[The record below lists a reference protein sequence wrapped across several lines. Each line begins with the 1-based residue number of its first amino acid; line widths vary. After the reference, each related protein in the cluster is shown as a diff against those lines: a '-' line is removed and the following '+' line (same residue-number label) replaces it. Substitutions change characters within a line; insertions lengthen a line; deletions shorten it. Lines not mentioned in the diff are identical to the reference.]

1 MRSLQVSSPARAIC
15 ASASRQMR
23 YRWERASVLRVTS
36 RGVASRLRAVAA
48 RWGDVALAAALTVLV
63 QADIWTDD
71 GYLTGGKPF
80 LAFTSLLMTA
90 PLAWRRR
97 FPLGVALVVVGAIV
111 LQVAV
116 EHGSHP
122 PDAPFLAWI
131 VTSYSVAAHA
141 DLRHALT
148 GGVLLIVAVDLWAY
162 RTGDDLVFI
171 PVILAG
177 FWIAGRVVRSR
188 NVLAAELAERT
199 RELELERE
207 ERTKLAVAEERA
219 RIAREL
225 HDVVSHTLGVIV
237 VQAGAERIAPDES
250 SARETLGSIERSG
263 REALAEMGRLVG
275 MLRSD
280 GEAGEREPQP
290 GLARLEE
297 LVERVREA
305 GIVVEVVVEG
315 TPRPLPASLD
325 VSAFRIV
332 QEALTNVARHSG
344 SSRATVNLRWEPTA
358 LEIQVADDGVG
369 PPAESGRREGG
380 GHGLVGVRERV
391 ALFGGVLATGRSDLG
406 GYLLTA
412 RLPLSS

>member
-1 MRSLQVSSPARAIC
+1 MSLAC
-15 ASASRQMR
+15 SA
-23 YRWERASVLRVTS
+23 VT
-36 RGVASRLRAVAA
+36 GKQLASRLRKATS
-48 RWGDVALAAALTVLV
+48 RWGDGALAAALTVFV

-71 GYLTGGKPF
+71 GYLTGSKPF

-97 FPLGVALVVVGAIV
+97 YPFGVALVVSGAIV
-111 LQVAV
+111 LQVIV

-122 PDAPFLAWI
+122 PDGPFLAWI

-141 DLRHALT
+141 ELGRALV
-148 GGVLLIVAVDLWAY
+148 GGVILIGAVDLWAY

-188 NVLAAELAERT
+188 DVLAAQLEERT

-207 ERTKLAVAEERA
+207 ERAKLAVAEERA

-237 VQAGAERIAPDES
+237 VQAGAERFSPGDG
-250 SARETLGSIERSG
+250 SAAETLESIERSG

-275 MLRSD
+275 VLRSD
-280 GEAGEREPQP
+280 EAEERMPQP
-290 GLARLEE
+290 GLARLDE
-297 LVERVREA
+297 LVDRVREA
-305 GIVVEVVVEG
+305 GIDVELVVEG
-315 TPRPLPASLD
+315 APRTLPASVD

-332 QEALTNVARHSG
+332 QEALTNAVRHSG
-344 SSRATVNLRWEPTA
+344 SSRVRVLLRWDPTA

-369 PPAESGRREGG
+369 PPAESDRRAVG
-380 GHGLVGVRERV
+380 GHGLVGIRERV

-412 RLPLSS
+412 RLPFSP

>member
-1 MRSLQVSSPARAIC
+1 MFVQV
-15 ASASRQMR
+15 
-23 YRWERASVLRVTS
+23 
-36 RGVASRLRAVAA
+36 G
-48 RWGDVALAAALTVLV
+48 
-63 QADIWTDD
+63 IWTDD
-71 GYLTGGKPF
+71 GYLTGSTPF

-97 FPLGVALVVVGAIV
+97 FPLGVALVVSGAIL
-111 LQVAV
+111 LQVIV

-122 PDAPFLAWI
+122 PDGPFLAWI

-141 DLRHALT
+141 DLRRALA
-148 GGVLLIVAVDLWAY
+148 GGAVLIIAVDLWAY

-177 FWIAGRVVRSR
+177 FWVAGRIVRSR
-188 NVLAAELAERT
+188 NVLAAQLAERT
-199 RELELERE
+199 RELEGERE
-207 ERTKLAVAEERA
+207 ERAKLAVAEERA

-237 VQAGAERIAPDES
+237 LQAGAERVAPEES
-250 SARETLGSIERSG
+250 SARETLASIERAG
-263 REALAEMGRLVG
+263 REALTEMGRLVG

-280 GEAGEREPQP
+280 EVEERMPQP
-290 GLARLEE
+290 GLARLDEV
-297 LVERVREA
+297 VERVREA
-305 GIVVEVVVEG
+305 GIDVELVVEG
-315 TPRPLPASLD
+315 DPRTLPASVD

-332 QEALTNVARHSG
+332 QEALTNTVRHSK
-344 SSRATVNLRWEPTA
+344 SSRARVLLRWEPTA
-358 LEIQVADDGVG
+358 LEIQVADDGIG

-380 GHGLVGVRERV
+380 GHGLVGIRERV

-412 RLPLSS
+412 RLPFSP